1 MEKDIEKMYEW
12 LNTHISPETLLWLF
26 PIMFLLHD
34 FEEILFVELWFK
46 KNYGKASKKVPK
58 FFIKTFQK
66 MSKVTAA
73 QFTLPVV
80 FQFLIYIISTYLAV
94 EYQYY
99 NMFLGFNLFLL
110 LHVFMHIGQ
119 LFLLGVYTLGLGTAV
134 TITLPYSIYLFYRLL
149 DEEIVEITTIAASL
163 PYGVI
168 TIVIVLLGHKLA
180 HKLIPS

>member
-1 MEKDIEKMYEW
+1 MYEW
-12 LNTHISPETLLWLF
+12 LNTHISLETLFWLF

-46 KNYGKASKKVPK
+46 KNYSKASKKVPK
-58 FFIKTFQK
+58 FFIKTFQN

-80 FQFLIYIISTYLAV
+80 FQFLIYIISTYLTV

-119 LFLLGVYTLGLGTAV
+119 SLLLGVYTLGLSTAV

-149 DEEIVEITTIAASL
+149 DEGIVEITMIAASL